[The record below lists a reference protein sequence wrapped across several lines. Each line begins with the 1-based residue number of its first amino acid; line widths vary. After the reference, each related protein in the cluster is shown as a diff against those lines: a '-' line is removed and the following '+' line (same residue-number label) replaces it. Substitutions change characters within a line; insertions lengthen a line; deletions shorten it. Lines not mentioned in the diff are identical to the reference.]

1 MLLPEIMQNTSLA
14 ENEIANTKLFF
25 VSPFLTTTL
34 RCIQKINQEV
44 LV

>member
-25 VSPFLTTTL
+25 VSPFSQLP
-34 RCIQKINQEV
+34 
-44 LV
+44 